1 MNLIII
7 WCFRKKIQE
16 IKYTEDI
23 FSKRRLSLV
32 QTQLSPGSKC
42 GRCRPPTRDM
52 EDIDE
57 TFEEEEEDID
67 EESSDKENRQ

>member
-1 MNLIII
+1 M
-7 WCFRKKIQE
+7 FRKKIQE
-16 IKYTEDI
+16 IKHTEDI
-23 FSKRRLSLV
+23 FSKRRLSLI

-57 TFEEEEEDID
+57 TFEEEEDID
-67 EESSDKENRQ
+67 EECSDKENRQC